1 MFELFRSEKSGEF
14 YFRLKAKNGQIILS
28 SQGYT
33 TKSACQNGIDSVIK
47 NSQDKTRFEKKET
60 DAGKFRFNIK
70 STNGQVVGSSQ
81 NYESEAGR
89 DNGIESVMTNAK
101 DSEVKDLTDK

>member
-1 MFELFRSEKSGEF
+1 MFELFQSEKSGEF

-33 TKSACQNGIDSVIK
+33 TKSSCQNGIDSVIK
-47 NSQDKTRFEKKET
+47 NSQDETRFEKKET

-89 DNGIESVMTNAK
+89 DNGVESVMTNAK
-101 DSEVKDLTDK
+101 DSEIKDLTEK

>member
-1 MFELFRSEKSGEF
+1 MFELFQSEKSGEF

-33 TKSACQNGIDSVIK
+33 TKAACQNGIDSVKK
-47 NSQDKTRFEKKET
+47 NSQDETRFEKKET
-60 DAGKFRFNIK
+60 EKGKFRFNLK
-70 STNGQVVGSSQ
+70 SSNGQVVGSSQ

-89 DNGIESVMTNAK
+89 DNGVQSVMTNAK
-101 DSEVKDLTDK
+101 DAEVKDLTA